1 MQSWNTTR
9 SEFQSE
15 YDAISNDYTG
25 KSDLDTLQTLKD
37 RSTYLF
43 NNINSVL
50 STELTDQPAS
60 DLLSKTGTLQQHIQR
75 LHRIKKDIK
84 VDVESAVARDE
95 VLRSRNT
102 KLNSHSLFLLNRPVR
117 KGVIPYLW
125 VLSFLLIGIS
135 LVLFRMMLPDS
146 TTPDSTSSI
155 FSNGLGSSMSISL
168 MASEFFENKMVLISI
183 IIALLIVVLFLG
195 LKIGGIFG

>member
-25 KSDLDTLQTLKD
+25 KSDPTALQTLKD

-43 NNINSVL
+43 NKINGVL
-50 STELTDQPAS
+50 STELANQPTS
-60 DLLSKTGTLQQHIQR
+60 ELLSKTGTLQQQIQR
-75 LHRIKKDIK
+75 LHKIKKDIK

-95 VLRSRNT
+95 VLRSRDT
-102 KLNSHSLFLLNRPVR
+102 KLNSHKLFLLNRPIR

-125 VLSFLLIGIS
+125 VLSILFIGIS
-135 LVLFRMMLPDS
+135 LALFRMILPES
-146 TTPDSTSSI
+146 TTST
-155 FSNGLGSSMSISL
+155 FSNGLGSTMSISL
-168 MASEFFENKMVLISI
+168 MVSEFFENKMVLISI
-183 IIALLIVVLFLG
+183 VIALLIVVLFLG
-195 LKIGGIFG
+195 LKMAGIFG

>member
-25 KSDLDTLQTLKD
+25 KSDPTALQTLKE

-43 NNINSVL
+43 NKINGVL
-50 STELTDQPAS
+50 STELANQPTS
-60 DLLSKTGTLQQHIQR
+60 DLLSKTGQLQQQIQR
-75 LHRIKKDIK
+75 LHKIKKDIK

-95 VLRSRNT
+95 VLRSRDT
-102 KLNSHSLFLLNRPVR
+102 KLNSHKLFLLNRPVR

-125 VLSFLLIGIS
+125 VLSILFIGIS
-135 LVLFRMMLPDS
+135 LVLFRMMLPES
-146 TTPDSTSSI
+146 TFST

-168 MASEFFENKMVLISI
+168 MISEFFENKTVLISI
-183 IIALLIVVLFLG
+183 IVALCILSLFLG
-195 LKIGGIFG
+195 LRLTGIFG

>member
-9 SEFQSE
+9 SQFQSD

-25 KSDLDTLQTLKD
+25 KSDPATLQTLKD

-50 STELTDQPAS
+50 STELANQPAS
-60 DLLSKTGTLQQHIQR
+60 ELLSKTGTLQQQIQR

-95 VLRSRNT
+95 VLRSRDT
-102 KLNSHSLFLLNRPVR
+102 KLNSHKLFLLNRPIR

-125 VLSFLLIGIS
+125 VLSVLLIGVS
-135 LVLFRMMLPDS
+135 LILFRMMLPES
-146 TTPDSTSSI
+146 TTST
-155 FSNGLGSSMSISL
+155 FSNGGGSSMSISL
-168 MASEFFENKMVLISI
+168 MVSEFFENKMVLISI
-183 IIALLIVVLFLG
+183 IVAMLIVVLFLG
-195 LKIGGIFG
+195 LKMAGIFGK

>member
-25 KSDLDTLQTLKD
+25 KSNPTALQALKD

-50 STELTDQPAS
+50 STELADQPAS
-60 DLLSKTGTLQQHIQR
+60 ELLSKTGRLQQQIQR
-75 LHRIKKDIK
+75 LHKIKKDIK

-95 VLRSRNT
+95 VLRSRDT
-102 KLNSHSLFLLNRPVR
+102 KLNSHKLFLLDRPLR

-125 VLSFLLIGIS
+125 VLSILFIGIS
-135 LVLFRMMLPDS
+135 LVLFRMILPES
-146 TTPDSTSSI
+146 TTST
-155 FSNGLGSSMSISL
+155 FSNSLGSSMSISL
-168 MASEFFENKMVLISI
+168 MISEFFENKMVLISI

-195 LKIGGIFG
+195 LKMGGIFGK